1 MPTSLLPRLPP
12 LPAVRDLLNLFRLRA
27 VKQLSQNFLLEPKL
41 TSKLVAAAGRIK
53 DGYVYEVGPG
63 AGSLT
68 RVILSKGVKNVVV
81 IEKDRRFQP
90 VLEMLVEASD
100 GDMSIVWGDVLSH
113 NLAKS
118 FPIEAAN
125 KWEDKHPNVH
135 IIGNLP
141 FNVAT
146 PLIIRWL
153 KAISEQTNA
162 WTYGR
167 VPLTLTFQKEVAER
181 IVAPIGS
188 HQRCRLSVMCQ
199 HLCHVQHKFTIPG
212 RAFVPKPDV
221 DVGVVR
227 FVPLVTPLIQC
238 PFPLVEKVVRTT
250 FTSRQKYCRKNL
262 EKLFPTPLRPV
273 MIETLLDEANVDGN
287 LRPFQL
293 SVDEFNRICIVYQK
307 ICERNPALLKYDPRS
322 EGGID
327 DEMIM
332 ANML

>member
-1 MPTSLLPRLPP
+1 MSIPILPRLPP

-41 TSKLVAAAGRIK
+41 TSKLVAAAGK
-53 DGYVYEVGPG
+53 MQDAHVCEVGPG

-68 RVILSKGVKNVVV
+68 RIILSRGVQSLVVV
-81 IEKDRRFQP
+81 EKDRRFQP
-90 VLEMLVEASD
+90 ILEMLVEASQ
-100 GDMSIVWGDVLSH
+100 GSMSVVWGDVLSH

-118 FPIEAAN
+118 FPEQATHQ
-125 KWEDKHPNVH
+125 WEEKPPNIHV
-135 IIGNLP
+135 IGNLP

-153 KAISEQTNA
+153 KAISERNNV

-188 HQRCRLSVMCQ
+188 SERCRLSIMCQ

-227 FVPLVTPLIQC
+227 FVPLATPLIQC
-238 PFPLVEKVVRTT
+238 PFDMVEKVVRSA
-250 FTSRQKYCRKNL
+250 FSFRQKYCRKGL
-262 EKLFPTPLRPV
+262 ERLFPVTLRPTLV
-273 MIETLLDEANVDGN
+273 ETLLNDAGVDGK

-293 SVDEFNRICIVYQK
+293 SVEEFNRICIAYQK
-307 ICERNPALLKYDPRS
+307 ICQQHPTLLKYDPHSR
-322 EGGID
+322 GGID
-327 DEMIM
+327 DEVM
-332 ANML
+332 ANIL